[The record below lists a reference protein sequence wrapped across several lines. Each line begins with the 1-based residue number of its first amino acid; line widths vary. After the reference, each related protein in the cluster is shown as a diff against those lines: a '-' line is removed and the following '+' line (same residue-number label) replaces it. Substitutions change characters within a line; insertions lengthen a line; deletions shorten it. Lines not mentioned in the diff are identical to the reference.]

1 MAIGPLS
8 FFLDH
13 AKQYRRVAGSEVGL
27 ARRRFPS
34 PIPRFRQS
42 QISCA
47 RTSAFIPRSTCFQL
61 LQPRKH
67 DRLQC
72 DAMIRKA
79 VIGRVSQ
86 GCILTNTYLKKSL
99 LNASCR

>member
-1 MAIGPLS
+1 MAIRPIS
-8 FFLDH
+8 FFLDY
-13 AKQYRRVAGSEVGL
+13 ANRYRRVAGSEVCL

-34 PIPRFRQS
+34 PVPRFRQS

-72 DAMIRKA
+72 DAMIGKSA
-79 VIGRVSQ
+79 IGCVSQ
-86 GCILTNTYLKKSL
+86 GCILTNIYLKKAL